1 MKDSVDTRYALALL
15 TVAKEDNQIKTYQS
29 ELKQI
34 KLMLSENEA
43 LLNLFKSEFLSIEE
57 RYQAVDKIFEEMSVA
72 IRNFIKILIKN
83 HRLNS
88 YNLIFNRFNTFCNE
102 ENHVLEGIVYSTVK
116 LDESKIHELE
126 DALKKKNRVD
136 VELTN
141 RIDPSLIGG
150 IKVVINNHIYDYSIQ
165 SELMNM
171 KSQLKV

>member
-29 ELKQI
+29 ELKI
-34 KLMLSENEA
+34 VKSMLSENEA
-43 LLNLFKSEFLSIEE
+43 LLNLFKSEFLSIDK
-57 RYQAVDKIFEEMSVA
+57 RYQVVDKVFKKNSLAVK
-72 IRNFIKILIKN
+72 NFLKILIKN
-83 HRLNS
+83 HRLNA
-88 YNLIFNRFNTFCNE
+88 YETIFHRFNSLCNE
-102 ENHVLEGIVYSTVK
+102 ENHVLEGIVYSVDK
-116 LDESKIHELE
+116 LDVDKMHELE
-126 DALKKKNRVD
+126 EALKTKNKVD

-171 KSQLKV
+171 KSQLKI